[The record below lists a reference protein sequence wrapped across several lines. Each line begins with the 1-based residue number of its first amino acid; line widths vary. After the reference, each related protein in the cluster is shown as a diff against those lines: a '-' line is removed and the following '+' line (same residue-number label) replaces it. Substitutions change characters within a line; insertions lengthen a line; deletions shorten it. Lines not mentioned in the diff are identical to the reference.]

1 MADLP
6 VMSPA
11 VCRSGRSG
19 TPGSF
24 LLTTRCGLRVGME
37 VGGGMAVLLWCHRLS
52 ARVADRERLGRF

>member
-11 VCRSGRSG
+11 VCRSGRLG

-24 LLTTRCGLRVGME
+24 LMTTRCGLRVGME
-37 VGGGMAVLLWCHRLS
+37 VVGGWPFCRKAGQA
-52 ARVADRERLGRF
+52 